1 MGWLAVDPA
10 PRRLNVAIA
19 VPPDIM
25 PRRQVSVPV
34 KVTGAEEGAQVR
46 LTVAAVD
53 DAMLQLT
60 EFAAP
65 DPVAHY
71 LGRRPLE
78 VDLRDVRGR
87 LVEQDEA
94 VPLPR
99 VKPVGAAARRR
110 GKDPL
115 PRRRR

>member
-1 MGWLAVDPA
+1 M
-10 PRRLNVAIA
+10 R
-19 VPPDIM
+19 
-25 PRRQVSVPV
+25 
-34 KVTGAEEGAQVR
+34 EEGAQVR

-87 LVEQDEA
+87 LVEQDQA

-99 VKPVGAAARRR
+99 VKPTVGAAARRR
-110 GKDPL
+110 
-115 PRRRR
+115 PRILCPGGGDDGALFGSRDAGA